1 MERWVHKRRF
11 KQVSSRRRERR
22 GFDLE
27 PGAYLRKI
35 QNVLPGLRTRTKI
48 IRDLR
53 DTTKPAK
60 TISNETGLSYKV
72 VIHHL
77 NLMENEKT
85 ATHKGKR
92 PKAWRLTGLGQ
103 QKIM

>member
-1 MERWVHKRRF
+1 LSSKRRG
-11 KQVSSRRRERR
+11 RR
-22 GFDLE
+22 GSDLE

-35 QNVLPGLRTRTKI
+35 QNVLPGLTTRTKI
-48 IRDLR
+48 IRTLKS
-53 DTTKPAK
+53 TMKPARK
-60 TISNETGLSYKV
+60 ISDETGLSYRV

-92 PKAWRLTGLGQ
+92 PKSWRLTGLGQ